1 MLNRRPLGR
10 GLDALIENTV
20 ADTASVAEGAQEDGA
35 RIVMAPLGQI
45 SPGPFQPR
53 LIFDSERLQE
63 LARAIASQGV
73 IEPLIVR
80 LAPDAAQV
88 SGAPRYEL
96 IAGERRLR
104 AAKIAGLEAVP
115 IVIRELDDRGA
126 LEMSIVENLSR
137 EDLNAVEEA
146 RAFKRLHAEFQ
157 IQHEEIAAR
166 IGKSRPYVS
175 NAIRLL
181 ELPIEVLEMMV
192 RGELSAG
199 QARPLLGLAS
209 EDEQLIAAAEI
220 IAGKI
225 TARGAEAIAGAHR
238 RGQPGAHRSAHSASD
253 PNLNALAEGIQRALK
268 RKVRIVRRRGKNPGR
283 IELDYYDENDLNALA
298 ASLVGQARVG
308 GAGA

>member
-10 GLDALIENTV
+10 GLDALIENTA
-20 ADTASVAEGAQEDGA
+20 ADAASVANAAQEGGA
-35 RIVMAPLGQI
+35 RIVMAPLEQI

-53 LIFDSERLQE
+53 LVFDSERLQE

-80 LAPDAAQV
+80 LA
-88 SGAPRYEL
+88 SGAAPASGPQRYEL

-104 AAKIAGLEAVP
+104 AAKIAGLDVVP
-115 IVIRELDDRGA
+115 VVIRELDDRGA

-181 ELPIEVLEMMV
+181 ELPIDVLEMMV

-199 QARPLLGLAS
+199 QARPLLGLTS

-220 IAGKI
+220 VAGKI
-225 TARGAEAIAGAHR
+225 TARGAEALAGR
-238 RGQPGAHRSAHSASD
+238 KRPGAARPSHPANDA
-253 PNLNALAEGIQRALK
+253 NLNALAEGIQRALK

-283 IELDYYDENDLNALA
+283 IELDYYDENDLTALA
-298 ASLVGQARVG
+298 SALIGQARAS
-308 GAGA
+308 GA

>member
-20 ADTASVAEGAQEDGA
+20 ADTASVANAVQEEGT

-45 SPGPFQPR
+45 SPGRFQPR
-53 LIFDSERLQE
+53 LVFDADRLQE

-80 LAPDAAQV
+80 LASDAAQA

-181 ELPIEVLEMMV
+181 ELPIDVLEMMV

-199 QARPLLGLAS
+199 QARPLLSLTS

-220 IAGKI
+220 VAGKI
-225 TARGAEAIAGAHR
+225 TARGAEALAGEHRKRAGA
-238 RGQPGAHRSAHSASD
+238 ARSSHPAND
-253 PNLNALAEGIQRALK
+253 PNLNALAEAIQRALK

-283 IELDYYDENDLNALA
+283 IELDYYDENDLTALA
-298 ASLVGQARVG
+298 SALIGQPRASGMNT
-308 GAGA
+308 

>member
-20 ADTASVAEGAQEDGA
+20 ADAASVAAQEGGA
-35 RIVMAPLGQI
+35 RIVMAPLDQI
-45 SPGPFQPR
+45 LPGRFQPR
-53 LIFDSERLQE
+53 LVFDSERLQE

-80 LAPDAAQV
+80 LAAGAVPA
-88 SGAPRYEL
+88 SGAQRYEL

-104 AAKIAGLEAVP
+104 AAKIAGLDAVP
-115 IVIRELDDRGA
+115 VVIRELDDRGA

-181 ELPIEVLEMMV
+181 ELPIDVLEMMV

-209 EDEQLIAAAEI
+209 EEEQLIAAAEI
-220 IAGKI
+220 VAGKI

-238 RGQPGAHRSAHSASD
+238 RKRGGAARPARSAND

-283 IELDYYDENDLNALA
+283 IELDYYDENDLTALA
-298 ASLVGQARVG
+298 SALVGQPHASG
-308 GAGA
+308 GASA

>member
-20 ADTASVAEGAQEDGA
+20 ADAAPVAGAEGGA
-35 RIVMAPLGQI
+35 RIVMAALDQI
-45 SPGPFQPR
+45 VPSPFQPR

-80 LAPDAAQV
+80 PAAGAAQS
-88 SGAPRYEL
+88 SGPQRYEL

-104 AAKIAGLEAVP
+104 AAKIAGLVAVP
-115 IVIRELDDRGA
+115 VVIRELDDRGA

-146 RAFKRLHAEFQ
+146 RAFKRLQAEFQ
-157 IQHEEIAAR
+157 IAHEEIASR

-181 ELPIEVLEMMV
+181 ELPVEVLEMMV

-199 QARPLLGLAS
+199 QARPLLGLPS
-209 EDEQLIAAAEI
+209 EDAQIMAAGQI
-220 IAGKI
+220 VLGKI
-225 TARGAEAIAGAHR
+225 SARGAEAIAGEHR
-238 RGQPGAHRSAHSASD
+238 RKRGGAAQPEND

-268 RKVRIVRRRGKNPGR
+268 RKVRILRRRGKNPGR
-283 IELDYYDENDLNALA
+283 IELDYYDENDLTALA
-298 ASLVGQARVG
+298 AALVGQR
-308 GAGA
+308 

>member
-10 GLDALIENTV
+10 GLDALIENTA
-20 ADTASVAEGAQEDGA
+20 ADAASVADAAQDAGA

-80 LAPDAAQV
+80 LA
-88 SGAPRYEL
+88 SGAVPASGPQRYEL

-115 IVIRELDDRGA
+115 VVIRELDDRGA

-181 ELPIEVLEMMV
+181 ELPIDVLEMMV

-199 QARPLLGLAS
+199 QARPLLGLTS
-209 EDEQLIAAAEI
+209 EEEQLIAAAEI
-220 IAGKI
+220 VAGKI
-225 TARGAEAIAGAHR
+225 TARGAEALAGR
-238 RGQPGAHRSAHSASD
+238 KRPGASRSSHSAND

-283 IELDYYDENDLNALA
+283 IELDYYDENDLTALA
-298 ASLVGQARVG
+298 STLVGQR
-308 GAGA
+308 

>member
-20 ADTASVAEGAQEDGA
+20 ADTASVAAQEGGA
-35 RIVMAPLGQI
+35 RIVMAPLEQI
-45 SPGPFQPR
+45 LTGRFQPR
-53 LIFDSERLQE
+53 LVFDSERLQE

-80 LAPDAAQV
+80 LASAAAAV
-88 SGAPRYEL
+88 SGAQRYEL

-104 AAKIAGLEAVP
+104 AAKLAGLEAVP
-115 IVIRELDDRGA
+115 VVIRELDDRGA

-146 RAFKRLHAEFQ
+146 RAFKRLHSEFQ

-181 ELPIEVLEMMV
+181 ELPIDVLEMMV

-199 QARPLLGLAS
+199 QARPLLSLAS
-209 EDEQLIAAAEI
+209 EEEQLIAAAEI
-220 IAGKI
+220 VAGKI
-225 TARGAEAIAGAHR
+225 TARGAEALAGRKRA
-238 RGQPGAHRSAHSASD
+238 GTPRSAYRAND

-283 IELDYYDENDLNALA
+283 VELDYYDENDLNALA
-298 ASLVGQARVG
+298 SALIGHPRA
-308 GAGA
+308 AGA

>member
-1 MLNRRPLGR
+1 M
-10 GLDALIENTV
+10 
-20 ADTASVAEGAQEDGA
+20 
-35 RIVMAPLGQI
+35 
-45 SPGPFQPR
+45 
-53 LIFDSERLQE
+53 
-63 LARAIASQGV
+63 

-80 LAPDAAQV
+80 LA
-88 SGAPRYEL
+88 SGAATASGAQRYEL

-104 AAKIAGLEAVP
+104 AAKIAGLDAVP
-115 IVIRELDDRGA
+115 VVIRELDDRGA

-181 ELPIEVLEMMV
+181 ELPIDVLEMMV

-199 QARPLLGLAS
+199 QARPLLSLAS
-209 EDEQLIAAAEI
+209 EEEQLIAAAEI
-220 IAGKI
+220 VAGKI
-225 TARGAEAIAGAHR
+225 TARGAEALAEHR
-238 RGQPGAHRSAHSASD
+238 RKRPGASRSSHPSND

-283 IELDYYDENDLNALA
+283 VELDYYDENDLTALA
-298 ASLVGQARVG
+298 AALTGQTRASG
-308 GAGA
+308 GSA

>member
-10 GLDALIENTV
+10 GLDALIENTI
-20 ADTASVAEGAQEDGA
+20 ADAVSAENTADREGA
-35 RIVMAPLGQI
+35 RIVMAALAQI

-53 LIFDSERLQE
+53 LVFDEERLQE

-73 IEPLIVR
+73 IEPLVVR
-80 LAPDAAQV
+80 TAPGAAQI
-88 SGAPRYEL
+88 SGVVRYEL

-104 AAKIAGLEAVP
+104 AARIAGLEAVP
-115 IVIRELDDRGA
+115 VVIRELDDRGA

-146 RAFKRLHAEFQ
+146 RALKRLQAEFRLG
-157 IQHEEIAAR
+157 HDEVAAR

-199 QARPLLGLAS
+199 QARPLLVIDTPEA
-209 EDEQLIAAAEI
+209 QLAAARKI
-220 IAGKI
+220 VAGKI
-225 TARGAEAIAGAHR
+225 SARGAEAIALAHR
-238 RGQPGAHRSAHSASD
+238 RHRAGDPPHAPGD
-253 PNLNALAEGIQRALK
+253 PNLNALAEGMQRALK
-268 RKVRIVRRRGKNPGR
+268 RKVRIVRRRGKTPGR
-283 IELDYYDENDLNALA
+283 IELDYYDENDLTALA
-298 ASLVGQARVG
+298 SALMGHARASG
-308 GAGA
+308 